1 MSFDLCFPTAI
12 LNERIENCEDINTA
26 LVAHIEELKTQIP
39 TGGSNWI
46 GKPYNTCGTY
56 NIVEDPAFST
66 VTEHVTKMVH
76 VYASRLGINVNRNK
90 FSCQEAWL
98 NVYNQNDFQEYH
110 YHAGFKFS
118 AVYYVQVPTVSEI
131 VFESPLLPDMDP
143 LPVMLHTAIT
153 DERARYQAQ
162 PGQILV
168 FRSNLRHCV
177 PAYMGTESRISLAFN
192 FK

>member
-12 LNERIENCEDINTA
+12 LNERLENCEVIN
-26 LVAHIEELKTQIP
+26 LDLIKRIEELKTTVP
-39 TGGSNWI
+39 SGGSNWI

-56 NIVEDPAFST
+56 NIVEDHAFDVIT
-66 VTEHVTKMVH
+66 DHVTKMVQL
-76 VYASRLGINVNRNK
+76 YASRLGINTGRHK
-90 FSCQEAWL
+90 FTCSEAWL

-118 AVYYVQVPTVSEI
+118 AVYYVQVPTTSEI

-143 LPVMLHTAIT
+143 LPVTLHSAIT
-153 DERARYQAQ
+153 DERARYQNI

-177 PAYMGTESRISLAFN
+177 PAYTGTDPRISLAFN